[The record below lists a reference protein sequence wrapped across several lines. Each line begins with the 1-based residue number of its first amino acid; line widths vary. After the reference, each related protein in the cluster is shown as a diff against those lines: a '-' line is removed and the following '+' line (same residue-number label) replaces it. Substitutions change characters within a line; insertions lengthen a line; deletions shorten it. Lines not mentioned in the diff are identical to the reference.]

1 MKNKIKI
8 LAIVGESGTGKD
20 TIAKRLCKNK
30 KYHPIV
36 STTTRPKRE
45 GEIEGVNYHF
55 VSPDTFG
62 DLVAKDKMLE
72 ATCFNDWFYG
82 TSLGSLDKDK
92 INVGVFNPEGLD
104 ILAENNI
111 IDLYVARII
120 VDDKTRLMR
129 QLKREKNPN
138 VDEIIRRYKTDKE
151 DFSKQVIPENT
162 HFIIL
167 HNESRFDFWRC
178 IFTLHQLLRRLVD
191 TIK

>member
-20 TIAKRLCKNK
+20 TIAKKLCKNK

-45 GEIEGVNYHF
+45 GEIEGINYHF

-82 TSLGSLDKDK
+82 TSLDSLDKDK

-104 ILAENNI
+104 ILAENSI
-111 IDLYVARII
+111 IDLYVAQIM
-120 VDDKTRLMR
+120 VNDKIRLMR
-129 QLKREKNPN
+129 QLTREKSPN
-138 VDEIIRRYKTDKE
+138 VDEIIRRYNTDKE
-151 DFSKQVIPENT
+151 DFKGTVIPPNT
-162 HFIIL
+162 HFITL
-167 HNESRFDFWRC
+167 RNETRLDLWHC
-178 IFTLHQLLRRLVD
+178 IFSLRRLLRQLVD
-191 TIK
+191 TTE